1 MAVLAISSHVVIGR
15 VGLRAIAPALEAFA
29 IATHILPTVTLPW
42 HPGHGPGTR
51 SRNDGFDDLLADL
64 ASFEAG
70 DLNGILTGYFAD
82 ADQVVSTA
90 RFIRQMKAQDEQ
102 LIYLCDPVLGDGA
115 TLYVPQDVA
124 EAIRDE
130 LVPLADIL
138 TPNVFELSWLTQTE
152 IADAEDAAV
161 ASHTLSPNADMVL
174 ASSVPADS
182 AAHMTMVL
190 TMPPKPAKGGGSNQS
205 EDTVQVQTMAH
216 ERFDT
221 APKGT
226 GDLMA
231 AVMLA
236 LVLSGASPE
245 DVLSRTTYVMFEM
258 VSIAN
263 QIGTDVLPVE
273 AALGELI
280 ADLLNVDQDEDDES
294 DQLDLVFPEIDDDP
308 APSVH

>member
-29 IATHILPTVTLPW
+29 IPTHILPTVTLPW

-51 SRNDGFDDLLADL
+51 STNEGFNNLLADL
-64 ASFEAG
+64 ASLEPG
-70 DLNGILTGYFAD
+70 DLDGILTGYFCN
-82 ADQVVSTA
+82 ADQVSSAAQFV
-90 RFIRQMKAQDEQ
+90 RQMKAQDEN
-102 LIYLCDPVLGDGA
+102 LLYMCDPVLGDGSS
-115 TLYVPQDVA
+115 LYVPQEVA

-138 TPNVFELSWLTQTE
+138 TPNVFELSWLTSTHIE
-152 IADAEDAAV
+152 DAEDAAV
-161 ASHTLSPNADMVL
+161 ASHSLAPNARMVL

-182 AAHMTMVL
+182 DDHMTMVL
-190 TMPPKPAKGGGSNQS
+190 TLPPKGGATESA
-205 EDTVQVQTMAH
+205 DTVEVQTMAH
-216 ERFDT
+216 EQFDH

-231 AVMLA
+231 AIMLA

-258 VSIAN
+258 VGIAN
-263 QIGTDVLPVE
+263 QIGSDVLPVE

-280 ADLLNVDQDEDDES
+280 ADLLHADHDDEDDET
-294 DQLDLVFPEIDDDP
+294 DQLDLAFPEVDDDP

>member
-1 MAVLAISSHVVIGR
+1 MAVLAISSHVVVGR

-29 IATHILPTVTLPW
+29 LPTHILPTVTLPW

-51 SRNDGFDDLLADL
+51 SPNAGFDDLLADL
-64 ASFEAG
+64 AALEPG
-70 DLNGILTGYFAD
+70 DLDGILTGYFAD
-82 ADQVVSTA
+82 VGQVRSAAQFV
-90 RFIRQMKAQDEQ
+90 RQMKAQDDN
-102 LIYLCDPVLGDGA
+102 LVYLCDPVLGDGS
-115 TLYVPQDVA
+115 TLYVPLDVA

-152 IADAEDAAV
+152 ISDPEDAAV
-161 ASHTLSPNADMVL
+161 ASHALSPTARMVL
-174 ASSVPADS
+174 ASSVPADTD
-182 AAHMTMVL
+182 AHMTMVL
-190 TMPPKPAKGGGSNQS
+190 TLPPRGGATESD
-205 EDTVQVQTMAH
+205 DTVEVQTMAH

-245 DVLSRTTYVMFEM
+245 DILSRTTYVMFEM

-263 QIGTDVLPVE
+263 QIETDMLPVE

-280 ADLLNVDQDEDDES
+280 ADLLGADLDEDDDT
-294 DQLDLVFPEIDDDP
+294 DQLDLAFPEMDDDP